1 MSHFASADKRIDD
14 LLSSNFGYLV
24 HDCARPSYINVN
36 HSRTF
41 FKEHPIN
48 SDMNRKDKQEPSRF
62 ICNTKSDGLW
72 RFNPKHNS
80 SRRSAYV
87 GFVDSSLGRDQ
98 YMYSAYV
105 TLMDEKMLEGRFNE
119 FITKGKNFNDID
131 DVKQDKI
138 GELVRLVFTMT
149 HHPRYYKVDPKINST
164 LIKFFKIDEPDV
176 PKWVR
181 DPTEETNYLTN
192 YTDTSSSSS
201 STTSTSSKNKINN
214 HSHNHHQSNSNNNK
228 NKNNNKTKN
237 KKKTNNSNANKLE

>member
-1 MSHFASADKRIDD
+1 MKRKQKP
-14 LLSSNFGYLV
+14 
-24 HDCARPSYINVN
+24 ARFV
-36 HSRTF
+36 
-41 FKEHPIN
+41 
-48 SDMNRKDKQEPSRF
+48 
-62 ICNTKSDGLW
+62 CNIKKKSGLW
-72 RFNPKHNS
+72 RFNPRNNATI
-80 SRRSAYV
+80 RPAYV
-87 GFVDSSLGRDQ
+87 GFVDSSLGRDNST
-98 YMYSAYV
+98 YSAYV
-105 TLMDEKMLEGRFNE
+105 RLMNKKTLEARFNE
-119 FITKGKNFNDID
+119 LITKGKNSTHID
-131 DVKQDKI
+131 DVRQGKI
-138 GELVRLVFTMT
+138 NELVKLVFTMT